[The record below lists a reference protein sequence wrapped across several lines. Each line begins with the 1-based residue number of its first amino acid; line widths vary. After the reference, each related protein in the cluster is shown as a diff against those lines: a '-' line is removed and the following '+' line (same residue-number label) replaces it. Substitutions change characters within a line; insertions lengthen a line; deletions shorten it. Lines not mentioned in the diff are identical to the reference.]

1 MKRSARLKKRLLLLF
16 LIPMFLLVAA
26 LGVFW
31 FFIHFRFKD
40 SIKYLVAR
48 ESKGRYA
55 FDASEASF
63 SFWKG
68 TITVK
73 GGELYCRDTTGL
85 DMWCNMNT
93 PELYFSLA
101 SWKSLLFDK
110 KLMVDSLAII
120 GPAID
125 VHVRTIKARQH
136 SEFHAADFMQFMQNT
151 LLHLNVHAFAL
162 LGASF
167 TYQGPAGSEPL
178 HGDHI
183 DLVVSNFARITNGDS
198 HLLGSDHLSLS
209 LGRQHWAIPAARQ
222 QIDFAQLTFDS
233 RGQRFELDSFFFRQQ
248 ITRGEVQL
256 KADRFFFNSSH
267 FPALYVQDQLLR
279 LLLDTL
285 VCVNPVLSIPEDPQ
299 QPGAKDSLSKTIH
312 ENLFGRIDV
321 SFVDVID
328 GHIHVQKKNGLA
340 DNAYTRKANLRI
352 YNLQIDPARA
362 APLSTDSIRMNLKNI
377 EFLTRDSLYVLSIGE
392 FSLSGKDALFSQVQ
406 YRPTSPDPDKEVVFT
421 APSLSLKDISLP
433 DLLRKHLKASG
444 AQLLRPRIIMADN
457 KKEDTVDT
465 RRRIAADAKKIAL
478 FYRTLHNIRELID
491 APDFIM
497 VDGSARY
504 THTGHAPA
512 TMDISGLN
520 AHILLNKFFISDS
533 LVDIKHAIPDWR
545 IANLDLITRGL
556 HLQVEQ
562 YGFNGA
568 ARYSGAQRFGITT
581 ENGWQLEGRQ
591 IFWDVLDWDRYQKT
605 HEIRIDSL
613 HIDALV
619 LHAPA
624 SGPTPHSTAPLP
636 QIHIDILDV
645 STLAFDKPSEVG
657 GLKLAAD
664 RLHVAGIHSADHA
677 FAWDHASA
685 SFHDINIKTRQ
696 ARATIQQIEFDSD
709 KGADV
714 KNTVLEIP
722 GKADSTRLALPRITI
737 AATVHSSDPALLST
751 SLAAPDA
758 IFTYAKANL
767 HLTSQLT
774 LNTGPITFFP
784 VRFTAVD
791 LSWKETL
798 LKYTTDSTALS
809 VTHLSGA
816 FHDPAFALPAKDPN
830 ALPAATFDW
839 RPWLSRITINQAA
852 VQYSAKTITATAAN
866 LSWAGNTLRIADF
879 SVLPKATREETF
891 RKARWQN
898 DYITIKGNMVTL
910 SGLRLPGD
918 QKHLSPEIGKLT
930 LDRVSVE
937 ASRDKHI
944 PFRHGIEKLM
954 PAKLISKI
962 PLSIRVDTVF
972 LVDDDVLYNELS
984 VATDRW
990 SSIPITGINGYVR
1003 QLKSRDNKNDTL
1015 TVDAYGRLFDGHIRR
1030 FSYGESYGDSLS
1042 AFTAKSA
1049 FSSLDLTRLSVVSIP
1064 AAAVSIAGHVDTI
1077 WSVWKG
1083 NRYAAY
1089 GTMDLYYHRLR
1100 VKVLNKKDSTHRGFV
1115 PALETWA
1122 ARLILPGWNKKT
1134 SMIFFERDREKF
1146 VFNYWVKT
1154 QGSGILS
1161 TLIRKKNDQYRKLY
1175 AQKYRQYSLP
1185 PE

>member
-1 MKRSARLKKRLLLLF
+1 MKLTARLKKRLLLLF
-16 LIPMFLLVAA
+16 FIPMFLLAAA

-31 FFIHFRFKD
+31 FFIHYRFKD

-48 ESKGRYA
+48 ESKGRFA
-55 FDASEASF
+55 FDASDASF

-68 TITVK
+68 TIIVK
-73 GGELYCRDTTGL
+73 GGALSCRDTTGIDL
-85 DMWCNMNT
+85 WCNMNT

-101 SWKSLLFDK
+101 SWRSLLFDK
-110 KLMVDSLAII
+110 KLIIDSLAII
-120 GPAID
+120 GPSID
-125 VHVRTIKARQH
+125 IHVRNTRVRQPH
-136 SEFHAADFMQFMQNT
+136 SEFHAADFMDFMKNT

-162 LGASF
+162 KGASF
-167 TYQGPAGSEPL
+167 SYQGPAGSEPL

-183 DLVVSNFARITNGDS
+183 DLVVSNFARFNNGDS

-222 QIDFAQLTFDS
+222 LIDFAQLTFDS

-248 ITRGEVQL
+248 IARGELRLQ
-256 KADRFFFNSSH
+256 ADRFFFNSSH
-267 FPALYVQDQLLR
+267 FPAIYQQDQLLR

-285 VCVNPVLSIPEDPQ
+285 VCVNPVLSIPEDPR
-299 QPGAKDSLSKTIH
+299 QPGAKDSISKTIH

-377 EFLTRDSLYVLSIGE
+377 EFLTRDSLYALSIGE
-392 FSLSGKDALFSQVQ
+392 FALSGKDALFSQVQ
-406 YRPTSPDPDKEVVFT
+406 YRPTRPDPDKEVVFT
-421 APSLSLKDISLP
+421 APSLSLKNISLP
-433 DLLRKHLKASG
+433 DLLRKHLRASG
-444 AQLLRPRIIMADN
+444 AELLRPRIMMADN

-465 RRRIAADAKKIAL
+465 RRRMAADAKKIAL

-497 VDGSARY
+497 IDGSARY
-504 THTGHAPA
+504 THTGRTP
-512 TMDISGLN
+512 TTVDISGLN

-533 LVDIKHAIPDWR
+533 LVDIKHAIPLWR

-556 HLQVEQ
+556 HLRVEQ

-568 ARYSGAQRFGITT
+568 ARYSGAERFGVTT
-581 ENGWQLEGRQ
+581 DNGWQLEGQ
-591 IFWDVLDWDRYQKT
+591 HIFWDVLDWDRYQKT
-605 HEIRIDSL
+605 REIRLDSL
-613 HIDALV
+613 HIGSLV

-624 SGPTPHSTAPLP
+624 LPVPRANTAPLP
-636 QIHIDILDV
+636 SIHVDVLDIT
-645 STLAFDKPSEVG
+645 TLAFNKPSESG
-657 GLKLAAD
+657 GLQFTAD
-664 RLHVAGIHSADHA
+664 RLHVAGIRSAGHA
-677 FAWDHASA
+677 FAWDNATA
-685 SFHDINIKTRQ
+685 TFHDISIKTRQ
-696 ARATIQQIEFDSD
+696 TRVTTQQIDFDSE
-709 KGADV
+709 KGADA

-722 GKADSTRLALPRITI
+722 GKVDSTRLVLPRITI
-737 AATVHSSDPALLST
+737 GAILHSSDPSLLAIS
-751 SLAAPDA
+751 SLASTDA
-758 IFTYAKANL
+758 MFAYAKANL
-767 HLTSQLT
+767 HLTAQLT
-774 LNTGPITFFP
+774 LNAGPITFHP
-784 VRFTAVD
+784 LRFTGVD
-791 LSWKETL
+791 LSWKETT
-798 LKYTTDSTALS
+798 LKYSTDSTALS
-809 VTHLSGA
+809 ITRLSGS
-816 FHDPAFALPAKDPN
+816 FHDPAFAVPAKG
-830 ALPAATFDW
+830 FDW
-839 RPWLSRITINQAA
+839 RPWLTRITISHAA
-852 VQYSAKTITATAAN
+852 IQYSAKNITADAGN
-866 LSWAGNTLRIADF
+866 LSWTGNTLRIADF
-879 SVLPKATREETF
+879 HVLPKATREEAF
-891 RKARWQN
+891 KKARWQN
-898 DYITIKGNMVTL
+898 DYITLKGNMVTL

-918 QKHLSPEIGKLT
+918 QKHISPEIGKIT

-954 PAKLISKI
+954 PGKLISKL

-972 LVDDDVLYNELS
+972 LVNDDVLYNELS

-990 SSIPITGINGYVR
+990 SSIPITGINGYLR
-1003 QLKSRDNKNDTL
+1003 HLRSRDNGKDTL

-1030 FSYGESYGDSLS
+1030 FSYAESYGDSLS

-1089 GTMDLYYHRLR
+1089 GTMNLYYDQLR

-1122 ARLILPGWNKKT
+1122 ARLILPGRNKKT
-1134 SMIFFERDREKF
+1134 SVIFFERDREKF

-1154 QGSGILS
+1154 EGSGILS

-1175 AQKYRQYSLP
+1175 AQKSRQYSLP